1 MPWSLCL
8 VLCSLLAGTQ
18 ADPGVLLRLGMDIMN
33 HEVQSAMEESHIL
46 EKMAAE
52 ASNPQPGAK
61 AIKGLSNMKVKDVLE
76 PVITLNFVPGVGI
89 FQCVSTGMTIT
100 GKSFTGGNMEINVV
114 LNITATDRLLQDEG
128 TGTPMFRSE
137 GCEVILV
144 SVKTNLPNNKAINKF
159 VDSTLRKVLPGLMCP
174 AIDAV
179 LVYVNKKWINLT
191 DPMPMGQMGTVK
203 YALASPPNT
212 TASHVQVDF
221 SPVVQLQGGQRIQ
234 LATNGTA
241 PEFPEGPAKD
251 SQLLLSATF
260 LTAELALLQ
269 KSLEVKLKDK
279 RGTVGKLPQTT
290 ETLAGF
296 IPQVAKTYHK
306 PKPLLIKVKINKP
319 PKVTMKAGK
328 SLMHLHGSL
337 EMFAARRHG
346 KHAKSLFRLETHIGL
361 EIHYSVQENRLQM
374 ATSLDRFIEPVPGIF
389 FNWRFPL
396 LSETELSGFVTDYL
410 QKAYIPLVNDALHI
424 GIPLP
429 DLLAINYNLAELDIV
444 EDALVLGLKME

>member
-1 MPWSLCL
+1 MLWSLCL

-52 ASNPQPGAK
+52 ASNPQSGGK

-89 FQCVSTGMTIT
+89 SQCVSTGMTIT

-114 LNITATDRLLQDEG
+114 LNITATDQLLQDE

-191 DPMPMGQMGTVK
+191 DPMPVDQMGTVK
-203 YALASPPNT
+203 YALTSPPAT
-212 TASHVQVDF
+212 TANHIQVDF
-221 SPVVQLQGGQRIQ
+221 SPVVQLQKGQPIQ
-234 LATNGTA
+234 LATNGSA

-279 RGTVGKLPQTT
+279 RVGKLPQTT
-290 ETLAGF
+290 QTLAGF
-296 IPQVAKTYHK
+296 IPQVAKKYRN

-328 SLMHLHGSL
+328 SLMHLHSSL
-337 EMFAARRHG
+337 EMFTARRHG
-346 KHAKSLFRLETHIGL
+346 KHPKSLFRLEAHIGL
-361 EIHYSVQENRLQM
+361 EMHYSVQENRLQM
-374 ATSLDRFIEPVPGIF
+374 ATSLDS
-389 FNWRFPL
+389 L
-396 LSETELSGFVTDYL
+396 LSLSRESSSIGDFHETELTGFISDSL
-410 QKAYIPLVNDALHI
+410 QKACIPVVNDVLHV
-424 GIPLP
+424 GLPLP
-429 DLLAINYNLAELDIV
+429 DLLAINYNLAELDII

>member
-1 MPWSLCL
+1 MLCSLSL
-8 VLCSLLAGTQ
+8 VLCGLLAGTR

-52 ASNPQPGAK
+52 ASNPQPGGK

-89 FQCVSTGMTIT
+89 SQCVSTGMTIT

-114 LNITATDRLLQDEG
+114 LNITATDRLLQDEEA
-128 TGTPMFRSE
+128 GTPVFRSE

-179 LVYVNKKWINLT
+179 LEYVNKKWAKLT
-191 DPMPMGQMGTVK
+191 DPMPVDKMGTVK
-203 YALASPPNT
+203 YALTSPPAT
-212 TASHVQVDF
+212 TASHIQVDF
-221 SPVVQLQGGQRIQ
+221 SPVVQLQEGQLIQ
-234 LATNGTA
+234 LATDGSL
-241 PEFPEGPAKD
+241 PEFPEGSAKD

-279 RGTVGKLPQTT
+279 RVGKLPQNTG
-290 ETLAGF
+290 TLAGF

-328 SLMHLHGSL
+328 SLMHLHSSL

-346 KHAKSLFRLETHIGL
+346 KHPKSLFRLETHIGL
-361 EIHYSVQENRLQM
+361 EIHYSVQDNRLQM
-374 ATSLDRFIEPVPGIF
+374 VTSMDS
-389 FNWRFPL
+389 L
-396 LSETELSGFVTDYL
+396 LSLARESSSVGDFHEAELTGFITDYL
-410 QKAYIPLVNDALHI
+410 QKAYIPVVNDVLHV
-424 GIPLP
+424 GLPLP

-444 EDALVLGLKME
+444 EDALVLGLKTE

>member
-1 MPWSLCL
+1 MLCSLSL
-8 VLCSLLAGTQ
+8 VLCGLLAGTR

-33 HEVQSAMEESHIL
+33 HEVQSAMEESNIL

-52 ASNPQPGAK
+52 ASNPQPGGK
-61 AIKGLSNMKVKDVLE
+61 AIKGLSNMKVKDILE
-76 PVITLNFVPGVGI
+76 PVITLSFVPGVGI
-89 FQCVSTGMTIT
+89 SQCVSTGMTIT

-114 LNITATDRLLQDEG
+114 LNITATDQLLQDEE
-128 TGTPMFRSE
+128 TGTPVFRSE

-179 LVYVNKKWINLT
+179 LEYVNKKWANLT
-191 DPMPMGQMGTVK
+191 DPMAVDKMGTVK
-203 YALASPPNT
+203 YALTSPPAT
-212 TASHVQVDF
+212 TASHIQVDF
-221 SPVVQLQGGQRIQ
+221 NPVVQLRKGQLIQ
-234 LATNGTA
+234 LDTNGSA
-241 PEFPEGPAKD
+241 PAFPEGPAKD

-269 KSLEVKLKDK
+269 KSLEVKLKD
-279 RGTVGKLPQTT
+279 RRVGKLPQNTG
-290 ETLAGF
+290 TLAGF
-296 IPQVAKTYHK
+296 IPQMAKTYHK

-328 SLMHLHGSL
+328 SLMHLHSSL
-337 EMFAARRHG
+337 EMFVARRHG
-346 KHAKSLFRLETHIGL
+346 KHPKSLFRLETHIGL

-374 ATSLDRFIEPVPGIF
+374 VTSLDR
-389 FNWRFPL
+389 L
-396 LSETELSGFVTDYL
+396 LSLTRNSSSVGDFHETELTGFITDYL
-410 QKAYIPLVNDALHI
+410 QKAYIPVVNDVLHV
-424 GIPLP
+424 GLPLP